1 MSTSAKTLIA
11 APVIYNEL
19 KDAEEKAIAVLGLL
33 EDVIQPAF
41 GDLRCDGLLD
51 QKGKSRG
58 DCAID
63 WVEKNFNALYSA
75 CYAARSLIEDVADT
89 LQMLPV
95 QQETEIRRA
104 PPEGGESP
112 PGAGEGGA
120 DRSTP
125 PDQGRPTGH
134 AGGATGGGEV
144 AARAGIKR

>member
-89 LQMLPV
+89 LQGFLRSGVRYHVLQV
-95 QQETEIRRA
+95 QEISLTVRKGRLQ
-104 PPEGGESP
+104 
-112 PGAGEGGA
+112 A
-120 DRSTP
+120 DR
-125 PDQGRPTGH
+125 
-134 AGGATGGGEV
+134 
-144 AARAGIKR
+144 

>member
-95 QQETEIRRA
+95 QQETEIGT
-104 PPEGGESP
+104 E
-112 PGAGEGGA
+112 
-120 DRSTP
+120 
-125 PDQGRPTGH
+125 
-134 AGGATGGGEV
+134 
-144 AARAGIKR
+144 AAQHD

>member
-1 MSTSAKTLIA
+1 MNSKT
-11 APVIYNEL
+11 
-19 KDAEEKAIAVLGLL
+19 AEEKAIAVLGLL

-95 QQETEIRRA
+95 QQETEIGK
-104 PPEGGESP
+104 E
-112 PGAGEGGA
+112 
-120 DRSTP
+120 
-125 PDQGRPTGH
+125 
-134 AGGATGGGEV
+134 
-144 AARAGIKR
+144 AAQHD

>member
-41 GDLRCDGLLD
+41 GDLRCDG
-51 QKGKSRG
+51 
-58 DCAID
+58 AID
-63 WVEKNFNALYSA
+63 WVEKNYNALYSA

-95 QQETEIRRA
+95 QQETEIGK
-104 PPEGGESP
+104 E
-112 PGAGEGGA
+112 
-120 DRSTP
+120 
-125 PDQGRPTGH
+125 
-134 AGGATGGGEV
+134 
-144 AARAGIKR
+144 AAQHD

>member
-58 DCAID
+58 RLCNRLGR
-63 WVEKNFNALYSA
+63 EKL
-75 CYAARSLIEDVADT
+75 
-89 LQMLPV
+89 
-95 QQETEIRRA
+95 
-104 PPEGGESP
+104 
-112 PGAGEGGA
+112 
-120 DRSTP
+120 
-125 PDQGRPTGH
+125 
-134 AGGATGGGEV
+134 
-144 AARAGIKR
+144 

>member
-41 GDLRCDGLLD
+41 GDLRCDG
-51 QKGKSRG
+51 
-58 DCAID
+58 
-63 WVEKNFNALYSA
+63 
-75 CYAARSLIEDVADT
+75 
-89 LQMLPV
+89 
-95 QQETEIRRA
+95 
-104 PPEGGESP
+104 GGESP

>member
-58 DCAID
+58 DCAI
-63 WVEKNFNALYSA
+63 FNALYSA

-95 QQETEIRRA
+95 QQETEIGK
-104 PPEGGESP
+104 E
-112 PGAGEGGA
+112 
-120 DRSTP
+120 
-125 PDQGRPTGH
+125 
-134 AGGATGGGEV
+134 
-144 AARAGIKR
+144 AAQYD

>member
-33 EDVIQPAF
+33 EDVIQPDF

-95 QQETEIRRA
+95 QQETEIGK
-104 PPEGGESP
+104 E
-112 PGAGEGGA
+112 
-120 DRSTP
+120 
-125 PDQGRPTGH
+125 
-134 AGGATGGGEV
+134 
-144 AARAGIKR
+144 AAQHD

>member
-33 EDVIQPAF
+33 EDVIQPA
-41 GDLRCDGLLD
+41 LRCDGPLD

-63 WVEKNFNALYSA
+63 WLEKNFTALYSA

-95 QQETEIRRA
+95 QQGKE
-104 PPEGGESP
+104 
-112 PGAGEGGA
+112 
-120 DRSTP
+120 
-125 PDQGRPTGH
+125 
-134 AGGATGGGEV
+134 
-144 AARAGIKR
+144 AAQHD